1 MVIAAI
7 VIVTSIHTAEATLK
21 LIGRFAQE
29 APGAS
34 H

>member
-29 APGAS
+29 AENP
-34 H
+34 